1 MFAKRRS
8 DSMKQQPLTLPFEAG
23 GGASAPQAPVSAA
36 QLPPP
41 GVLLFAGRSSS
52 SSGSSSV
59 RSRAATRYSHLR
71 QSIEDLVPE
80 PEQADGLPGTDG
92 PTLGSEEAGHDQ
104 CMTGSPVDLE
114 EREPFTEQDVPA
126 RVVGESG
133 MELHSPMLCDSWTAA
148 TWEQQSGGDEGRA
161 SMNLAPTLEGMM
173 QKFRWAAL

>member
-8 DSMKQQPLTLPFEAG
+8 DSMKQQPLTLPDEAG
-23 GGASAPQAPVSAA
+23 SGASAPQAPVSAA
-36 QLPPP
+36 QLPPT

-80 PEQADGLPGTDG
+80 PEFQADG
-92 PTLGSEEAGHDQ
+92 PTLGSEEVGHDQ
-104 CMTGSPVDLE
+104 CMTGSPVDQE
-114 EREPFTEQDVPA
+114 EREPFPEKYVPA
-126 RVVGESG
+126 RVAGESS
-133 MELHSPMLCDSWTAA
+133 MELPSPMLCDSWTAA